1 MLTEDLSD
9 LPLHD
14 EIRSTLRAMIRRGLD
29 PLDVAEAALAV
40 GCSLAIS
47 IEGQVRA
54 GSRLYAAGSAL
65 LSAAGEAAEPKID
78 GTNRAP

>member
-1 MLTEDLSD
+1 MLTDDLSD
-9 LPLHD
+9 MPLHD

-40 GCSLAIS
+40 GSALSVS

-54 GSRLYAAGSAL
+54 GSKLYAAGSAL
-65 LSAAGEAAEPKID
+65 LSAAGEASSPTID
-78 GTNRAP
+78 GTNRAA